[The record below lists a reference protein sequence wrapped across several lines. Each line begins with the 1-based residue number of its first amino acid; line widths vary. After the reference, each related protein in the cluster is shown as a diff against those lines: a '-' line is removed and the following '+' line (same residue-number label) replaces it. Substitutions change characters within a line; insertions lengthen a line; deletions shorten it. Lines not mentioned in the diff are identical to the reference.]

1 MIAFS
6 IFDACVVTMLLGVGG
21 TVAYFRGPGLVQRL
35 ARRIWGQVRT
45 LQRRLVLEPNMGS
58 RVLVEEYVFALNHS
72 VVLGVPTEFEM
83 VDSPDVT
90 IRVQS
95 IRANVDASGL
105 FVFRDLRVANVS
117 TTVGGE
123 IDAAQFN
130 RWSQIDWPTMTP
142 FNKARA
148 SVRYT
153 SKIPA
158 GFKEGDKYMFCL
170 SMRGPAGLC
179 S

>member
-6 IFDACVVTMLLGVGG
+6 VFDACVMAMLLGVGG
-21 TVAYFRGPGLVQRL
+21 TIAYLRGPAFVRRI
-35 ARRIWGQVRT
+35 ARRIWGEVRT

-58 RVLVEEYVFALNHS
+58 KVLVEEYVFALS
-72 VVLGVPTEFEM
+72 REVVLGTPTEFEM

-90 IRVQS
+90 IRVQD
-95 IRANVDASGL
+95 IRANVNDPGL
-105 FVFRDLRVANVS
+105 FVFRDMRVANVS
-117 TTVGGE
+117 TMVGGE

-142 FNKARA
+142 ANRARA

-153 SKIPA
+153 GKIPA
-158 GFKEGDKYMFCL
+158 GFKDGDKYTFCL

>member
-1 MIAFS
+1 MISFS
-6 IFDACVVTMLLGVGG
+6 IFDACVTAMLLGVGG
-21 TVAYFRGPGLVQRL
+21 TVVYFRGPGLVRQL
-35 ARRIWGQVRT
+35 ARRVWRQVRT
-45 LQRRLVLEPNMGS
+45 LQRRLVLEPNMDS
-58 RVLVEEYVFALNHS
+58 KVLVEEYVFALSHS

-95 IRANVDASGL
+95 IRANVDAPGL
-105 FVFRDLRVANVS
+105 FVFRDMRVTNIS
-117 TTVGGE
+117 TIVGGE

-142 FNKARA
+142 ANKARA
-148 SVRYT
+148 FVRYT
-153 SKIPA
+153 GKIPA
-158 GFKEGDKYMFCL
+158 GFKDGDRYMFCL